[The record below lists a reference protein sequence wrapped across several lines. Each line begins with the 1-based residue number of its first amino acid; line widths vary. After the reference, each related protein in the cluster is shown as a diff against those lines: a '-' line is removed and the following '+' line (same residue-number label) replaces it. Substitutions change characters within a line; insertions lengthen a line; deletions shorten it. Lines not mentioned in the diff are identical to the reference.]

1 MSGGHCF
8 AFLLPSQQGCP
19 FSEVMLRQIWRTYLV
34 LVKEAPGLILEP
46 SPGLDS
52 WNLLGLRAL
61 SLVLPFVSLV
71 TEWGMDGHV
80 QKQQ

>member
-8 AFLLPSQQGCP
+8 AFILPSQQGCP

-52 WNLLGLRAL
+52 WNLLGAE
-61 SLVLPFVSLV
+61 SFVSGAAIC
-71 TEWGMDGHV
+71 ESCD
-80 QKQQ
+80 